1 MFREGK
7 EKNDIG
13 ETSLFALLYTQL
25 ACPQQHYASKYV
37 RISIVRSKLYHVWT
51 KKISPWLKKQK
62 QKQKQVFMA

>member
-37 RISIVRSKLYHVWT
+37 RISIVRSKLYHVWKK

-62 QKQKQVFMA
+62 QKQVFMA